1 MIMIGERERERTHQ
15 WTSHTLTSDHS
26 VVAVVVVI
34 QCVAVLHSQSSH
46 GDRSVSQQAA
56 QQWSTVWVVRVW
68 LQHGA
73 VQGMGWATG
82 IWLWCLQGLKI
93 IDDCCWRLWQQIPS
107 DRLPPDDRHRW
118 SVPHS
123 QCVSVCVSL
132 SSSLLVPL
140 SCA

>member
-56 QQWSTVWVVRVW
+56 QQ
-68 LQHGA
+68 
-73 VQGMGWATG
+73 
-82 IWLWCLQGLKI
+82 
-93 IDDCCWRLWQQIPS
+93 
-107 DRLPPDDRHRW
+107 
-118 SVPHS
+118 
-123 QCVSVCVSL
+123 
-132 SSSLLVPL
+132 
-140 SCA
+140 